1 MLGYEP
7 IGHIASDFRTAGPQR
22 FDKTALHCRGNLAK
36 VIGGLGLRGLAF
48 GLGGGGFK
56 MRLTHPAASLQPSPG
71 GGGAWL
77 MQSSWPS
84 GHFRRTWK

>member
-22 FDKTALHCRGNLAK
+22 FDKTALHCWGNLAK

-48 GLGGGGFK
+48 GLGGGIQDAFD
-56 MRLTHPAASLQPSPG
+56 
-71 GGGAWL
+71 
-77 MQSSWPS
+77 PS
-84 GHFRRTWK
+84 GRLLAAIAGRWRGLVDAILLAFWAF